1 MMLEHIQFLRKET
14 GAGIMDCKSALLAA
28 NGDVTKATSILME
41 KGFQLVQKKAERTV
55 ESGASYATVKNG
67 VAVLVN
73 LRSET
78 PFVASNPKF
87 LDFAGVIAEAAAA
100 YSSENVEQLLAQPTP
115 IAETTV
121 QDLLQKMI
129 MTFRENIVI
138 QSIHRLEDGEGAY
151 PYAYMHQK
159 GRIGVILQ
167 MMKSTAPAEIQEEIA
182 KELSLQIASMSPQVV
197 RREDLAEAQLREM
210 QHEIDQEM
218 EADPSLKGKPSAVLE
233 KIRGGKLEKQ
243 LSQICLLEQPYIR
256 DDSIN
261 IGQFLKQQ
269 EKVHGVSFE
278 IKRFIRHE
286 QVVDLENASYC
297 AVMRF

>member
-1 MMLEHIQFLRKET
+1 
-14 GAGIMDCKSALLAA
+14 
-28 NGDVTKATSILME
+28 
-41 KGFQLVQKKAERTV
+41 
-55 ESGASYATVKNG
+55 
-67 VAVLVN
+67 
-73 LRSET
+73 
-78 PFVASNPKF
+78 
-87 LDFAGVIAEAAAA
+87 
-100 YSSENVEQLLAQPTP
+100 
-115 IAETTV
+115 
-121 QDLLQKMI
+121 
-129 MTFRENIVI
+129 
-138 QSIHRLEDGEGAY
+138 
-151 PYAYMHQK
+151 
-159 GRIGVILQ
+159 

-197 RREDLAEAQLREM
+197 RREDLTEAQLWEM

-218 EADPSLKGKPSAVLE
+218 EANLSLKGKPSAVLE